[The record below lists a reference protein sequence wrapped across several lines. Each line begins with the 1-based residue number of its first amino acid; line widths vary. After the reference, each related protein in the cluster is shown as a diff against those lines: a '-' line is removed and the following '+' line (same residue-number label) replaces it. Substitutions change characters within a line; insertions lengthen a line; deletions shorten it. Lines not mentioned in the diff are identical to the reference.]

1 MAPANLTILPYKPGG
16 ISLTLDLA
24 PCFVAEARIH
34 EISFADKQRAKDL
47 FSEFTRAY
55 IYASK
60 LHAMC
65 KLHVFRATTA
75 SRRRRSIVLIDI
87 IPEKVK
93 EKGLT
98 TSRSAT
104 GAADIREAFIYTDT
118 EYLACEDARAA
129 LEAAEQLMFGKM
141 MAFREA
147 ADAVKHMLS
156 PDDRPRLNNAEI
168 HPNAHGTDAVPD
180 PMGASDDAPPLP
192 HQPVTGWGTPGH

>member
-1 MAPANLTILPYKPGG
+1 MAANLIIAPYRVGG
-16 ISLTLDLA
+16 IALTLDLQ

-87 IPEKVK
+87 IPGKVA
-93 EKGLT
+93 EKGLS
-98 TSRSAT
+98 TSRSTT
-104 GAADIREAFIYTDT
+104 GAADIREAFIYTDE

-147 ADAVKHMLS
+147 ADACKQMLS

-168 HPNAHGTDAVPD
+168 HPNAHGTDAEPN
-180 PMGASDDAPPLP
+180 PMQAYDEATPIPNR
-192 HQPVTGWGTPGH
+192 PVEGFGTPGH

>member
-1 MAPANLTILPYKPGG
+1 MSVLTILPYKPGG
-16 ISLTLDLA
+16 LSLELDLK

-34 EISFADKQRAKDL
+34 EISYADKQRAKDL

-87 IPEKVK
+87 IPGKVA
-93 EKGLT
+93 EKGLG
-98 TSRSAT
+98 TSRSTT
-104 GAADIREAFIYTDT
+104 GAADIREAFIYTDE

-147 ADAVKHMLS
+147 ADACKQMLS
-156 PDDRPRLNNAEI
+156 PDERPRLNNAEV
-168 HPNAHGTDAVPD
+168 HPNAHGTDAVPN
-180 PMGASDDAPPLP
+180 PMQAFDEATPINSNTVPGF
-192 HQPVTGWGTPGH
+192 GKPGH